1 TRPWHGP
8 GDGPYARSDPDS
20 DGSVLTSAGSAVTHV
35 VPAPVPRSSGMP
47 SSAVIL
53 GLGALLYAL
62 ALGALGL
69 TFDATPLM
77 IGGIALAAAV
87 LGRAPRLTATALT
100 LIGWGAAVM
109 LTRHGPVP
117 DQREAAAFLVGA
129 GLGLLTARLVARAR
143 AGVEVGEGSTVLVA
157 GGLAF
162 YLAFDADWLY
172 DWPIWAA
179 LLVGWGVWE
188 WIDHRRTGTATA
200 TGAGA
205 TPAEP

>member
-1 TRPWHGP
+1 
-8 GDGPYARSDPDS
+8 
-20 DGSVLTSAGSAVTHV
+20 
-35 VPAPVPRSSGMP
+35 MP
-47 SSAVIL
+47 PSTIIL
-53 GLGALLYAL
+53 GVGAVLYAL
-62 ALGALGL
+62 AMGPLGL

-87 LGRAPRLTATALT
+87 LGRASRLSATALT

-129 GLGLLTARLVARAR
+129 GLGLLTARLVARTR
-143 AGVEVGEGSTVLVA
+143 AGVDVGEGSTVLVV
-157 GGLAF
+157 GGMAF
-162 YLAFDADWLY
+162 YLAFDARWLY
-172 DWPIWAA
+172 DWPIWTA

-188 WIDHRRTGTATA
+188 WIHHRRVAA